1 MVYHFLVAYNILYI
15 FYSVMHPITHY
26 TALHT
31 LVMSLQNSKNITRA
45 GYETQLHAILN
56 LPFYIGSL
64 HYFIQ

>member
-1 MVYHFLVAYNILYI
+1 
-15 FYSVMHPITHY
+15 MHPITHY

-31 LVMSLQNSKNITRA
+31 LVMSLQNSINITRA